1 MWFIMNITDIQ
12 IYTVE
17 EEKLKAFVVVTID
30 NCFVIRDIKI
40 IAGPQGLFVAMPAK
54 RSKTGE
60 FKDIAHPIN
69 RETRVMFEERILK
82 AYNDKASGL
91 RLLGS
96 ESA

>member
-1 MWFIMNITDIQ
+1 MNITEIQ

-54 RSKTGE
+54 RSKSGE

-69 RETRVMFEERILK
+69 KETRVMFEERILK
-82 AYNDKASGL
+82 AYNEKVSGL
-91 RLLGS
+91 RLLGT
-96 ESA
+96 ETA

>member
-1 MWFIMNITDIQ
+1 MNITDIQ
-12 IYTVE
+12 VYMID

-30 NCFVIRDIKI
+30 NCFVVRDIKVI
-40 IAGPQGLFVAMPAK
+40 SGPQGVFVAMPAK

-69 RETRVMFEERILK
+69 KETRTMFEEKILK
-82 AYNDKASGL
+82 AFNDKASGL
-91 RLLGS
+91 RVVDS